1 MSYQINLKMIIINV
15 RQIIICKDWYLIPEM
30 PVTTVLS
37 QYICIIL
44 KQHQLVTMQTFSFG
58 ICQDNLID
66 VG

>member
-1 MSYQINLKMIIINV
+1 MCVKSLSVKIGILASVGMSIF
-15 RQIIICKDWYLIPEM
+15 IPEI

-37 QYICIIL
+37 QSTCIIL
-44 KQHQLVTMQTFSFG
+44 KQHQLVSMQTFSFG